1 MISTMKKVTKI
12 VSLTLATIAASF
24 MMQSCGA
31 EGDHPGFEFMPNMY
45 RSPSY
50 ETYSENPVFKNGIT
64 SQLNVEGTIPRGFTP
79 FEYNNTLKDYLRAG
93 NELSNPLTLDV
104 KTLAE
109 GKKLYEMFCA
119 HCHGTK
125 GDGKGSI
132 KHPVY
137 GAIPAY
143 SDAIAPRRSGAT
155 MSELNDGQ
163 IFHTIVFGL
172 NAMGP
177 HASQLTQE
185 ERWKIVHYVHELQ
198 QGSN

>member
-1 MISTMKKVTKI
+1 MKKVTKI
-12 VSLTLATIAASF
+12 ASLTLATIAASF
-24 MMQSCGA
+24 MLQSCGA

>member
-12 VSLTLATIAASF
+12 ASLTLATIAASF
-24 MMQSCGA
+24 MLQSCGA

-177 HASQLTQE
+177 HASQLRQE

>member
-1 MISTMKKVTKI
+1 MKKVTKI
-12 VSLTLATIAASF
+12 ASLTLATIAASF
-24 MMQSCGA
+24 MLQSCGA

-198 QGSN
+198 

>member
-12 VSLTLATIAASF
+12 ASLTLATIAASF